1 MPNFILFT
9 RLLALTLLLSSC
21 ASRDPTSNPP
31 LELPL
36 VLQKI
41 ADVETLDEPAHISL
55 QRREQELTELHQVKP
70 GTYEISAGD
79 KFNVFVYG
87 EPDLDSKQAIVKLD
101 GSLTFKL
108 IGDVQIAGKTV
119 PQATALIE
127 KELQRYI
134 HFPKVTLMPYDM
146 RSASI
151 TIIGKVIHPGVYY
164 FDGSLR
170 AAEAI
175 GLAGG
180 FSTGVFDDN
189 TIELADLEHS
199 YIQRGEY
206 LLPVD
211 LTKLIRK
218 GNMHHNV
225 PLVDGD
231 YVYIASSMS
240 QEVFITGEVN
250 KPSYYGYSERMTL
263 ARLVSRAEGLLLTAN
278 SHVLAIRGNIKH
290 PLVYKVNI
298 DKILNGETRDFLIQ
312 PNDLVYVPKSM
323 IGSWNALLSQ
333 LMPTLETMLTGLLLE
348 HRVSDLQSRN

>member
-1 MPNFILFT
+1 MFNFIL
-9 RLLALTLLLSSC
+9 LNSIIALALLLSSC
-21 ASRDPTSNPP
+21 ADLRQSNQAPTK
-31 LELPL
+31 LPL
-36 VLQKI
+36 NLPQS
-41 ADVETLDEPAHISL
+41 ADVETIDEPLHVSQ
-55 QRREQELTELHQVKP
+55 QRLEQQLSQLHQVKA
-70 GTYEISAGD
+70 GIYEISAGD

-87 EPDLDSKQAIVKLD
+87 EPDLDSKGVIVKLD

-127 KELQRYI
+127 QKLQRYI

-151 TIIGKVIHPGVYY
+151 TIIGKVSSPGVYY

-180 FSTGVFDDN
+180 LSIGIFDNN

-199 YIQRGEY
+199 YIQRGKQ

-211 LTKLIRK
+211 LAQLIHK
-218 GNMHHNV
+218 GDLNHNV

-231 YVYIASSMS
+231 YVYIASAMS

-250 KPSYYGYSERMTL
+250 QPGYFGYSERMTL
-263 ARLVSRAEGLLLTAN
+263 ARLVSKAEGVLLSAN
-278 SHVLAIRGNIKH
+278 SHVLVIRGNIKH
-290 PLVYKVNI
+290 PRVYKVNI
-298 DKILNGETRDFLIQ
+298 NKILHGETRDFLIQ
-312 PNDLVYVPKSM
+312 PNDVVYVPKSM
-323 IGSWNALLSQ
+323 IGSWNALLTQ
-333 LMPTLETMLTGLLLE
+333 VMPSLESLLTTLLLD
-348 HRVSDLQSRN
+348 RSIYDYQLRN